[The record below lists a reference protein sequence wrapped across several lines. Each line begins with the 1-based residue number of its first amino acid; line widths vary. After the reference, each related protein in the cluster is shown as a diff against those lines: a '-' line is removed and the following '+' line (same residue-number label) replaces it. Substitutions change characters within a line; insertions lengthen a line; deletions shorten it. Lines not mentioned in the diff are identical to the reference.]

1 MWSYKHKS
9 YLKPQAPKTR
19 KSLFVDK
26 SFQLKYTN
34 IAAFSTAIG
43 LLFVFIPLFY
53 YMNQNYNLFIE
64 LAYLNSPNIVTNL
77 ESEKFGMNTLL
88 VATFLGQI
96 LFIFLL
102 MLKLTAKIAGP
113 LKVLK
118 NHLKLLS
125 RGHWHAPV
133 LKVREDDEFQDVID
147 TYNYF
152 FLSFK
157 ENLKQ
162 DLESINQ
169 LKIDKKNSQ
178 SHKVWKE
185 LIDTKEEQLGIV
197 PVKTLTVLS
206 DVEGHDSRHVS

>member
-1 MWSYKHKS
+1 M
-9 YLKPQAPKTR
+9 
-19 KSLFVDK
+19 
-26 SFQLKYTN
+26 KYTN